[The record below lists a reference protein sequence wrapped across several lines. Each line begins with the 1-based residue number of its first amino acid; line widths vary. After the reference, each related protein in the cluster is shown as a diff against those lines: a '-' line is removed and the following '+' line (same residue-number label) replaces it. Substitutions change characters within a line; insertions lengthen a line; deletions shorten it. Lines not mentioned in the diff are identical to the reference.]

1 MAITRNRYNL
11 QGDTCY
17 QCLSTDEKPVE
28 NVPLNSLLLELDTGS
43 FYYFDGTFWNLLE
56 GSGSGG
62 GGMSSA
68 LKTAILNCFAKVA
81 WIDDDGQDYYDALY
95 NALNGV

>member
-1 MAITRNRYNL
+1 MITRNRYNL

-17 QCLSTDEKPVE
+17 QCLSTDVKPTE
-28 NVPLNSLLLELDTGS
+28 GVPINSLLLELDTGS

-56 GSGSGG
+56 GSGAGG
-62 GGMSSA
+62 GGLSA
-68 LKTAILNCFAKVA
+68 DLKQAILDCFSKVA